1 MTTTAGTTG
10 TTGWERKVMFTN
22 VEDAM
27 AKVDAMA
34 ANYGDI
40 DEWEYADLVEAV
52 AEDSSPTVAAELRK
66 RFFYPDIT
74 VRLVGED
81 GNAFIIIGRV
91 RAALRKNGCSSS
103 EVAAFTDEA
112 MSSDYDNVLQ
122 TVLRWVNAEYKTAW
136 YVAKFSTDGVP
147 EFIADYGIYVA
158 ELQTGQNSVV
168 RVYVKN

>member
-1 MTTTAGTTG
+1 
-10 TTGWERKVMFTN
+10 MFTN
-22 VEDAM
+22 VEDAL
-27 AKVDAMA
+27 VGLVRRFA
-34 ANYGDI
+34 ADCGDI

-103 EVAAFTDEA
+103 EVAATFLSQPGPSRL
-112 MSSDYDNVLQ
+112 MSRRGQRSQ
-122 TVLRWVNAEYKTAW
+122 P
-136 YVAKFSTDGVP
+136 SP
-147 EFIADYGIYVA
+147 EHGLAAAAG
-158 ELQTGQNSVV
+158 LNPSLTC
-168 RVYVKN
+168 